1 MNKYDGNMSMCGYVH
16 INMFIYSSV
25 FVHGFSGLF
34 FTGVRWWPMA
44 INASKVVYQRKTS
57 VKTKNRNMKQTWNSF
72 NKKNIH
78 NLRLSPC
85 SFHVHH
91 FKSLI
96 YIQNIHIWL
105 SKLHFICQQLTKNDL
120 FNLFNFTH
128 RSPHRSLPKKNRCPQ
143 RRSVVVTSLK
153 QNGDV
158 PTTPPEQRETNPEN
172 DILLYWLV
180 HRDPYIREILD
191 TLGMVPLI
199 INPIYTLYSVYLLGI
214 FHVGH
219 QMNWILLMDKIL
231 HHQGWW
237 LSHYW

>member
-1 MNKYDGNMSMCGYVH
+1 MKFLQQKEHPQLKVIS
-16 INMFIYSSV
+16 MFI
-25 FVHGFSGLF
+25 
-34 FTGVRWWPMA
+34 
-44 INASKVVYQRKTS
+44 
-57 VKTKNRNMKQTWNSF
+57 
-72 NKKNIH
+72 
-78 NLRLSPC
+78 PC
-85 SFHVHH
+85 SSFQIID
-91 FKSLI
+91 L
-96 YIQNIHIWL
+96 Y
-105 SKLHFICQQLTKNDL
+105 SKHPHLTFQVALHLPTTHQKWSFQPFQLHTP
-120 FNLFNFTH
+120 FTT
-128 RSPHRSLPKKNRCPQ
+128 PKFAEKNRCPQ